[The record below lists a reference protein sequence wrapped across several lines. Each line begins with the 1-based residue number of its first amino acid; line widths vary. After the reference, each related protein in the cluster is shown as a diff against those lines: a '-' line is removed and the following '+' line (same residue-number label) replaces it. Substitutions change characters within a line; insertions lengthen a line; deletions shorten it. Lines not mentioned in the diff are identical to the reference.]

1 MTTIMGPTPCR
12 DCKAPVSVVR
22 PTFVQPILCG
32 SGPALKPHYH
42 DVPFAVLPLT
52 VVDAD
57 GERHLCPVDT
67 ARYDAGSEEAS
78 SKRRHRQFQA
88 DAVRVEVLTPLP
100 GPLRISE

>member
-12 DCKAPVSVVR
+12 DCKAPVSVVTR
-22 PTFVQPILCG
+22 TAEVPCDGDLEVPI
-32 SGPALKPHYH
+32 ALDSRGWAVGWTTAFAHHHALP
-42 DVPFAVLPLT
+42 DVAWT

-78 SKRRHRQFQA
+78 GQA
-88 DAVRVEVLTPLP
+88 AP
-100 GPLRISE
+100 INA